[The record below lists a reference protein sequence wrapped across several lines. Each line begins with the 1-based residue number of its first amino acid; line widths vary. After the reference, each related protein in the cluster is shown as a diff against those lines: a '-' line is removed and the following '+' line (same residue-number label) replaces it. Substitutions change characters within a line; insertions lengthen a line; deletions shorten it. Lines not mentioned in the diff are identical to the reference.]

1 MGAAASDACVE
12 AYKTQIHVQLGTLSE
27 PCGDCVDPYAEC
39 ETDIQAA
46 LSALIQCLAVSPGA
60 ASLASV
66 ALLVFTYSVLKFM
79 SPSLVGDGRANFPMI
94 VSDFC
99 PCEVCV
105 DAYLFN
111 LYNIKISPGPGG
123 YACYGAK
130 AGRQECQTA
139 ALLIDSLFQGC
150 AAGPEILS
158 SLTCSDSGAALA
170 GTLASLVVL
179 IGAFL

>member
-1 MGAAASDACVE
+1 MCAPGDSFPALVSLLNTATAAAYTETHVDAAAFVAAVKASTGSLD
-12 AYKTQIHVQLGTLSE
+12 AY
-27 PCGDCVDPYAEC
+27 
-39 ETDIQAA
+39 
-46 LSALIQCLAVSPGA
+46 
-60 ASLASV
+60 
-66 ALLVFTYSVLKFM
+66 
-79 SPSLVGDGRANFPMI
+79 
-94 VSDFC
+94 

-170 GTLASLVVL
+170 CTLASLVVL